1 MTLRF
6 LIVLAFGYCLVG
18 CQAEPPISAS
28 PQKTIPPNELQ
39 SGFQFLTSETQAQQT
54 DEFENPGYLWV
65 DRGAKLFDTQIDGA
79 KSCSECHSDRLAGA
93 SASYPKY
100 VSSAGQILNIEGRIN
115 LCRTS
120 QQNLPALDYESEDLL
135 SLTAYVANQSLGLP
149 LKVEVTD
156 RTRENFE
163 RGQSYFYTRRG
174 QFNLSCEQC
183 HIENWGQKLR
193 GDTISQGHP
202 NGFPTYRFEWQTL
215 GSLHRRL
222 SDCDEGVR
230 AEPFAL
236 GSQEYI
242 DLEFYL
248 AVRANGLKTESPA
261 IRR

>member
-1 MTLRF
+1 MTLRV
-6 LIVLAFGYCLVG
+6 LIALAFGSYLIG
-18 CQAEPPISAS
+18 CQAEPPIGST
-28 PQKTIPPNELQ
+28 PQKTIPPDELQ
-39 SGFQFLTSETQAQQT
+39 SGFEFLTTETQAQQA

-65 DRGAKLFDTQIDGA
+65 DRGANLFDAKTNDE
-79 KSCSECHSDRLAGA
+79 KSCSECHSDGLEGV
-93 SASYPKY
+93 STSYPKY
-100 VSSAGQILNIEGRIN
+100 VSSAGRLLNIEGRIN

-120 QQNLPALDYESEDLL
+120 QQNLPALEYESEDLL
-135 SLTAYVANQSLGLP
+135 SLTAYLTNQSLGLP

-156 RTRENFE
+156 HTRENFE

-183 HIENWGQKLR
+183 HVENWGQKLR

-248 AVRANGLKTESPA
+248 AVRANGLETEAPS